1 MPFGGLDIFRDFI
14 AKMILAESSPISGF
28 TFKSFLFLNAER
40 QTRFAGV
47 HVIKH
52 F

>member
-1 MPFGGLDIFRDFI
+1 MSFGGLDSFRDFI
-14 AKMILAESSPISGF
+14 AKMILAESSSISG
-28 TFKSFLFLNAER
+28 FKSFLFLNAER